1 MAGWLAGKLVKG
13 ESFGFIG
20 NLVIGIVGSVLGG
33 ALFSRF
39 GVSAGGGWLGSL
51 LVATVAQ
58 SQGLAPRKGRAYR
71 ELFVLVRT
79 QLGGPDDADGNE
91 VPQEDGDV

>member
-1 MAGWLAGKLVKG
+1 MHFVWQVIFAAVAGWLAGKLVKG

-51 LVATVAQ
+51 VVATVGAV
-58 SQGLAPRKGRAYR
+58 LL
-71 ELFVLVRT
+71 LFLVR
-79 QLGGPDDADGNE
+79 LIKRI
-91 VPQEDGDV
+91 

>member
-1 MAGWLAGKLVKG
+1 MHFVWQVIIGAVAGWLAGNLVKG

-51 LVATVAQ
+51 VVATVGAV
-58 SQGLAPRKGRAYR
+58 LL
-71 ELFVLVRT
+71 LFLVR
-79 QLGGPDDADGNE
+79 LIKRI
-91 VPQEDGDV
+91 